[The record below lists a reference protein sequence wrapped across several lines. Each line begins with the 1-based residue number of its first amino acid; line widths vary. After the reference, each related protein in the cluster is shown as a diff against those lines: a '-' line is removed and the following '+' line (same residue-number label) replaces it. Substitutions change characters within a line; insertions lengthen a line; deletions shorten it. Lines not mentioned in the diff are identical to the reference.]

1 MGLCFHHYSPG
12 KNSNLN
18 APVLLRQG
26 TALLSHYGTERDE
39 NALQKTLC
47 ITLLTFPVLI
57 VYKQL
62 WSSFLWAL
70 CTSETG
76 TDGGTPCLNEGLF
89 LTCLRCGSQT
99 QPNKHTFTLSLPPKQ
114 LQKWERK
121 YIVKEIRW
129 HHFTEE
135 VYFNTQSVQQQKK
148 KSKHMQ
154 TSILPPTQ
162 ETT

>member
-26 TALLSHYGTERDE
+26 AALLSHYGTERE
-39 NALQKTLC
+39 MKMRYKKTHC

-62 WSSFLWAL
+62 WSSFLWAF
-70 CTSETG
+70 CTSETR
-76 TDGGTPCLNEGLF
+76 TDGSTSCLNEGF

-99 QPNKHTFTLSLPPKQ
+99 QPNKHILYSLYLHCQNIYLFFFCQSERGNTQWYRYDGILSS
-114 LQKWERK
+114 K
-121 YIVKEIRW
+121 YI
-129 HHFTEE
+129 FSNSL
-135 VYFNTQSVQQQKK
+135 FNNKRKK
-148 KSKHMQ
+148 IQ
-154 TSILPPTQ
+154 TYAGEQ
-162 ETT
+162 V

>member
-26 TALLSHYGTERDE
+26 AALLSHYGTERDE

-99 QPNKHTFTLSLPPKQ
+99 QPNKHTFTLFLPPKQ
-114 LQKWERK
+114 LQKWEKK
-121 YIVKEIRW
+121 YIVKQIWW
-129 HHFTEE
+129 HHFTGV
-135 VYFNTQSVQQQKK
+135 VYFNTVCS
-148 KSKHMQ
+148 
-154 TSILPPTQ
+154 
-162 ETT
+162 TTKEKV